1 MPLSMHRLDRV
12 FLAVMVYE
20 GFPAPTDL
28 RAEGGEEPFVGFPV
42 LEKAV
47 LEEEVAAVAE
57 SQQVGVMGTQRD
69 FNPLDRF
76 QDEQAEFAVEDVE
89 IEHLVESGPLPEA
102 MLRAC
107 ARLLKENPVA
117 AQAIVADVGEVA
129 GNPVPIRDEQATGP
143 QQFDL
148 LLDRKWGL
156 GVVHLKPPN
165 K

>member
-1 MPLSMHRLDRV
+1 
-12 FLAVMVYE
+12 
-20 GFPAPTDL
+20 
-28 RAEGGEEPFVGFPV
+28 
-42 LEKAV
+42 
-47 LEEEVAAVAE
+47 
-57 SQQVGVMGTQRD
+57 
-69 FNPLDRF
+69 
-76 QDEQAEFAVEDVE
+76 
-89 IEHLVESGPLPEA
+89 